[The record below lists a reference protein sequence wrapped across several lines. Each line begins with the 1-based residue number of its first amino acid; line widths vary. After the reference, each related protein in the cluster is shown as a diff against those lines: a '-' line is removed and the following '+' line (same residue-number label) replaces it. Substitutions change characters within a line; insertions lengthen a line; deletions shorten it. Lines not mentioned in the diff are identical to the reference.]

1 MKITLISKQDLK
13 IVTFN
18 IYCFTAITNIYVFFD
33 KTKSKNKIN
42 WIETKI
48 TNGLIRKAGEKCA

>member
-33 KTKSKNKIN
+33 KTKNKIN

-48 TNGLIRKAGEKCA
+48 TNG